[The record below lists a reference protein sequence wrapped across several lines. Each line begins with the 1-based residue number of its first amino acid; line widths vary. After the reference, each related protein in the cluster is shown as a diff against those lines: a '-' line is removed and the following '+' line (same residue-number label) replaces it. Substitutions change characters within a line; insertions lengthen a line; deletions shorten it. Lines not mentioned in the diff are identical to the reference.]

1 MSAGLSAH
9 FQIFIYFIIYFRTL
23 YGYDRC
29 SPAGDRSSSG
39 ATCYSQCQASTES
52 DHHHYQCYIDEKSE
66 QREDCGYWYV
76 AGAQKGALEYTND
89 DQVGYP
95 AMLAECFHPDC

>member
-1 MSAGLSAH
+1 MSAGLYVL
-9 FQIFIYFIIYFRTL
+9 FQITIYSIAYFRTL

-39 ATCYSQCQASTES
+39 ATCYSQCQASTDT
-52 DHHHYQCYIDEKSE
+52 DHHHYQCSTDQRNE

-76 AGAQKGALEYTND
+76 AGAMKEALEYTND
-89 DQVGYP
+89 DQVEYP
-95 AMLAECFHPDC
+95 LYA